1 MGHVA
6 KNYDA
11 HKKSYRNNR
20 NSFRYNEVVVSL
32 LVMVRLKIAI
42 SKVLQEKEN
51 ASRVNTGISVI
62 KSKARHMLNR
72 EGVCGVDIFGFL
84 SCGLWFFPSI
94 FF

>member
-42 SKVLQEKEN
+42 SKILQEKEN

-72 EGVCGVDIFGFL
+72 E
-84 SCGLWFFPSI
+84 SLWNRYFWAPHMWTMVFPSV
-94 FF
+94 FFQ